1 MPKKEIDIEKR
12 IENIDVDMVALAK
25 KIEAKTKLINKH
37 NTEWGDMREEYRGL
51 KTKRE
56 YLIEMGNE

>member
-12 IENIDVDMVALAK
+12 IAKIDVDMIALAK

-37 NTEWGDMREEYRGL
+37 NTEWGDMREKYRNF
-51 KTKRE
+51 KAKRE
-56 YLIEMGNE
+56 YLIEMENE